1 MNEYETIRAR
11 VSRETKLKFAAAAQ
25 RHGCRSEAQLLRLM
39 LDKVLQ
45 TEEMKSA
52 LPPTRKS
59 RNAGTQ
65 VNVLLTFEEHQLL
78 TAAATG
84 EGLRRTEWIVK
95 LIRATLL
102 RQPQFN
108 RTEVDA
114 LAESSRQLAAIGRN
128 LNQIARTLNM
138 DPNASRSVT
147 VERVETLSAEIKRH
161 CALVAELTDASI
173 SRRSAKP

>member
-1 MNEYETIRAR
+1 
-11 VSRETKLKFAAAAQ
+11 
-25 RHGCRSEAQLLRLM
+25 M
-39 LDKVLQ
+39 LDKVLH
-45 TEEMKSA
+45 TEEKPA
-52 LPPTRKS
+52 LSPTRKS
-59 RNAGTQ
+59 RSAGIQ
-65 VNVLLTFEEHQLL
+65 VNVLLTSEEHQLL

-173 SRRSAKP
+173 SRRSMKP

>member
-45 TEEMKSA
+45 TDEKPV

-59 RNAGTQ
+59 RGAGAQ
-65 VNVLLTFEEHQLL
+65 VNVLLTSEEHQLL
-78 TAAATG
+78 TAAATV

-95 LIRATLL
+95 LIRTTLL

-173 SRRSAKP
+173 NRRSAEP

>member
-39 LDKVLQ
+39 LDKVLH
-45 TEEMKSA
+45 TEEKPA
-52 LPPTRKS
+52 LSPTRKS
-59 RNAGTQ
+59 RSAGTQ
-65 VNVLLTFEEHQLL
+65 VNVLLTSEEHQLL

-173 SRRSAKP
+173 SRRSMKP

>member
-1 MNEYETIRAR
+1 MTPMNEAAKSAPSLP
-11 VSRETKLKFAAAAQ
+11 VLPPVPMMSREAFAAAI
-25 RHGCRSEAQLLRLM
+25 GLP
-39 LDKVLQ
+39 VGV
-45 TEEMKSA
+45 TEEKPA

-59 RNAGTQ
+59 RSAGTQ
-65 VNVLLTFEEHQLL
+65 VNVLLTSEEHQLL
-78 TAAATG
+78 TAAARG

-161 CALVAELTDASI
+161 CALVAELTEASI